1 MLSSELERFVAED
14 LGQCDDSSRLVPE
27 TPARAAIIAREDCI
41 ISGLAEA
48 EEILDYFGLDY
59 ETLYGDGEFV
69 PAGSV
74 VLCISGSA
82 RAILQAERLTLNFLA
97 RMSGIST
104 TTRECVLSAGGS
116 VRIAATRKTTP
127 GFRAFEKK
135 AVFLGGGDRHR
146 FNLSDAVLIK
156 DNHIRILGLEECL
169 RRAKECASFTKKIE
183 VEVES
188 LEEMTLAARGGAD
201 IIMFDNMSPEMIERC
216 VELLREMGLRE
227 QVLLEASGGIN
238 PTNIRQYADC
248 GVDVISLGALT
259 KDARW
264 IDLSLEMECSIKE
277 QNSNL

>member
-14 LGQCDDSSRLVPE
+14 LGEWDDSSRLVPE
-27 TPARAAIIAREDCI
+27 TPTRAAIIAKEDCI

-48 EEILDYFGLDY
+48 EEILDYFGLDD
-59 ETLYGDGEFV
+59 ERLYDDGEFV
-69 PAGSV
+69 PGGSR

-104 TTRECVLSAGGS
+104 ITRECVLSAGGA

-156 DNHIRILGLEECL
+156 DNHIQILGLEECL
-169 RRAKECASFTKKIE
+169 RRAKENASFTKKIE

-188 LEEMTLAARGGAD
+188 LEEMMLAARGGAD
-201 IIMFDNMSPEMIERC
+201 IIMFDNMSPEMIERG
-216 VELLREMGLRE
+216 VKLLQEMGLRE
-227 QVLLEASGGIN
+227 QLILEASGGIN
-238 PTNIRQYADC
+238 PTNIPQYARC

-264 IDLSLEMECSIKE
+264 IDLSLEIE
-277 QNSNL
+277 